1 MEVRNGHP
9 SFFSRILY
17 KVYEKKLEKQIRLG
31 AMPRHLAIILDGNRR
46 YAENLGINPNIGHEL
61 GYMTVEKL
69 IKWCWHLNI
78 PELTLFAFSTEN
90 FNRDE
95 EEVEHLMDLLKKGC
109 QRLAEDPDIHENR
122 VKVKAIGRLT
132 LLPLELQEVIR
143 YVEERTKNYDNF
155 HLNIAIS
162 YGGRAEIVDAF
173 KTIFKKV
180 LVNELK
186 IDDINEEMVNKHL
199 YVRNMVEPDMIIRTS
214 GEQRLSNFL
223 LWQAAYSELYFEDAN
238 LPAFR
243 RIDFFRAIRTFQNRN
258 RRYGK

>member
-1 MEVRNGHP
+1 
-9 SFFSRILY
+9 
-17 KVYEKKLEKQIRLG
+17 
-31 AMPRHLAIILDGNRR
+31 
-46 YAENLGINPNIGHEL
+46 
-61 GYMTVEKL
+61 
-69 IKWCWHLNI
+69 
-78 PELTLFAFSTEN
+78 LTLFAFSTEN